1 MKLPKEKED
10 FPKLKKELEQKK
22 NVIPLRYVC
31 EDKAKQIEDDIEK
44 EIKQAK
50 KIKNEPDPY
59 RYAGY
64 SPTVVD
70 FIRRCETSDQAI
82 EIIDFLEKKG
92 ELDSLEAS
100 KLKDQLASN
109 GLRSFG
115 SKKESGFYFLQDE
128 E

>member
-1 MKLPKEKED
+1 MKLTKDKEEYPKLEKE
-10 FPKLKKELEQKK
+10 LKQQK

-31 EDKAKQIEDDIEK
+31 EEKAKQIEDDIEK

-64 SPTVVD
+64 NPTVVD
-70 FIRRCETSDQAI
+70 FIRRCDTSDQAI

-92 ELDSLEAS
+92 ELDSLEAT
-100 KLKDQLASN
+100 KLKDQIASN
-109 GLRSFG
+109 GVRSFG